1 MMNQFGNRRNRVEQS
16 ASVGFNAIWRGQV
29 VYENGRV
36 KKFETADD
44 ARAYLDRCD
53 TAGRIIH

>member
-1 MMNQFGNRRNRVEQS
+1 MIGEFNNSRNRVERS
-16 ASVGFNAIWRGQV
+16 ASGGFNAIWRGHD
-29 VYENGRV
+29 VYEKGRI
-36 KKFETADD
+36 KKFDSEDD

>member
-1 MMNQFGNRRNRVEQS
+1 MIGEFNNSRNRLERS
-16 ASVGFNAIWRGQV
+16 ARGGFNAIWRWQV

-36 KKFETADD
+36 KKFESEDD